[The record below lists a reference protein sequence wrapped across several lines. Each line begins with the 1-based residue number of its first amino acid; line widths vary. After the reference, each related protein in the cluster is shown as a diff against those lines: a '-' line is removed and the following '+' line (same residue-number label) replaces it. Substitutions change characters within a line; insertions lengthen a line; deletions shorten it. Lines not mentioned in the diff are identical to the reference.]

1 MAATSGTGGGTSQA
15 GSAMTLAPW
24 TRASSIAQRRA
35 NFEASEPS
43 SPTTIFCTRRTINR
57 RHSFGRLA
65 FADERVRAALMLAG
79 QAGMLP
85 AHALAHGTISP
96 TSARHGSTQS
106 FVVVVPNIS
115 VNVPLTGFRLTPP
128 EGVDVEAEEDP
139 DWSTTTEGGTPGGAG
154 GGGARGG

>member
-1 MAATSGTGGGTSQA
+1 
-15 GSAMTLAPW
+15 
-24 TRASSIAQRRA
+24 
-35 NFEASEPS
+35 
-43 SPTTIFCTRRTINR
+43 
-57 RHSFGRLA
+57 
-65 FADERVRAALMLAG
+65 MLAG

-115 VNVPLTGFRLTPP
+115 VHVPLTGFRLTPP

-139 DWSTTTEGGTPGGAG
+139 AAGPRDPCSAPSPRLRTP
-154 GGGARGG
+154 